1 MAGILSGGD
10 TLRFI
15 SNLLFWVAN
24 FSLIIAVV
32 FLEVGTRYMRRK
44 MDSKRKKADRMAMK
58 FLIFSGVM
66 YLLSYLFSL
75 F

>member
-1 MAGILSGGD
+1 M
-10 TLRFI
+10 RFI

>member
-44 MDSKRKKADRMAMK
+44 MDSKRKKADRIAIR

-66 YLLSYLFSL
+66 YLLSYLFSI